1 MYNVS
6 FRPIDVCYCKEFWL
20 ATAWFLGG
28 LLNHFKSG
36 KELSTF
42 FYFNTHA
49 SSYCPSRFSISS
61 DLNYYTGWLFCL
73 FPQLLEL
80 GLHHSHGG
88 FVDICIIVAWVG
100 SGINVLRC
108 IKAGVVVACAFLYLF
123 PIVLLTLFSRYSPS
137 LACLYRISNSTWELL
152 LVGGNLIKSQ
162 NPLGERMFIASSC
175 T

>member
-1 MYNVS
+1 LLLQGVLAGNSVVSGRTSESFQERQRTFNV
-6 FRPIDVCYCKEFWL
+6 
-20 ATAWFLGG
+20 
-28 LLNHFKSG
+28 
-36 KELSTF
+36 

-108 IKAGVVVACAFLYLF
+108 IKAGVVVACAFFVPLSYRTSYVIFAVF
-123 PIVLLTLFSRYSPS
+123 PF

-162 NPLGERMFIASSC
+162 NSLGKRTFIASSC